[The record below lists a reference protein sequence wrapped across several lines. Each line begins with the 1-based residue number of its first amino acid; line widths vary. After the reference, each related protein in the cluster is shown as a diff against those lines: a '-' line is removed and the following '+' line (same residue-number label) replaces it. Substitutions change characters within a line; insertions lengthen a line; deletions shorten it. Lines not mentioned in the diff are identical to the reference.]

1 MSPDVGDVIAG
12 KYRVERV
19 LGTGGMGVVVA
30 AVHEE
35 LEQRVALKVLRHEV
49 IDDED
54 AVARFAREARAAA
67 RIRSEHVARVL
78 DVTTTTSGAPVLV
91 MELLEG
97 CDLERL
103 LQTRGPLATHVAVD
117 LVLEACEGVAAAHAA
132 GVVHRDLKPA
142 NLFLAER
149 ADGTTAVK
157 VLDFGISKV
166 VATPGATTR
175 DAGVTGA
182 AMILGSPFYMA
193 PEQLAST
200 RDADARADVWSLV
213 VVLFE
218 LIAGT
223 VPFDG
228 ATIPIV
234 QTRILTAPTPS
245 LAALRNDIP
254 PDIDA
259 VIRHGLEKRL
269 THRFANVTELAR
281 ALAPF
286 ASLAGAQSIPRIM
299 RLLGGAPS
307 EAATSG
313 PSSVPVFASTIRASS
328 SRAVVG
334 TVLLAATALAAI
346 VFVSSSAD
354 RAAKVPAPSA
364 AAASVTAFAPP
375 PQSAMPSD
383 AVFPVPVDAA
393 APLLVDHSRPRAKV
407 PAAPSGTAGFG
418 GRR

>member
-1 MSPDVGDVIAG
+1 MSPQVGDVIAG

-19 LGTGGMGVVVA
+19 LGSGGMGVVVA
-30 AVHEE
+30 AMHEE
-35 LEQRVALKVLRHEV
+35 LEQRVALKVLRPEV

-54 AVARFAREARAAA
+54 AVARFAREARAAG

-78 DVTTTTSGAPVLV
+78 DVTKTASGAPVLV

-103 LQTRGPLATHVAVD
+103 LQMHGPLATHDAVD
-117 LVLEACEGVAAAHAA
+117 LVLEACEGVAAAHAV

-142 NLFLAER
+142 NLFRADR

-166 VATPGATTR
+166 VPTPGATTR

-200 RDADARADVWSLV
+200 RDVDARADVWSLV

-228 ATIPIV
+228 ETIPMV
-234 QTRILTAPTPS
+234 QTKILTAPTPS
-245 LAALRNDIP
+245 LAALRADVP
-254 PDIDA
+254 PDLDT
-259 VIRHGLEKRL
+259 VIQRGLEKRL
-269 THRFANVTELAR
+269 AQRFPDVAELAR

-286 ASLAGAQSIPRIM
+286 ASLTP
-299 RLLGGAPS
+299 
-307 EAATSG
+307 
-313 PSSVPVFASTIRASS
+313 
-328 SRAVVG
+328 
-334 TVLLAATALAAI
+334 
-346 VFVSSSAD
+346 
-354 RAAKVPAPSA
+354 K
-364 AAASVTAFAPP
+364 
-375 PQSAMPSD
+375 
-383 AVFPVPVDAA
+383 
-393 APLLVDHSRPRAKV
+393 RP
-407 PAAPSGTAGFG
+407 
-418 GRR
+418 